1 MCNHHYFY
9 QNEVR
14 YFLCV
19 AGEDDANALE
29 HSSTG
34 EEPSATGCIESG
46 FSEKPNDADCI
57 SNDSNVAGC
66 AEAAENP
73 VDANSTQDD
82 SVDPKLVT
90 NCQPLVPQPTALNAP
105 EQHST
110 AELSSVGSLQPNP
123 PEVLDREEKQTFGN
137 RKRAQKRKADHTSS
151 ETREGTWK
159 VTSREDGATKN
170 VVRIRRQHAAGIV
183 DTCQELA
190 SCPVQETAISAAS
203 QSQMSDKTNYDTE
216 DRGLSAKIG
225 EGDTIQ
231 EHVAFVTE
239 KTAEDSTNTAT
250 VVTACT
256 PVDTS
261 EDAPAS
267 SVEYVGS
274 VTSTDGRDIAGKQ
287 STKRRLKMMTP
298 REACRKSQRNCS
310 RRQNAEAVVD
320 EMPARTS
327 ATDLK
332 TADVYEN
339 AEKAGDETLP
349 CSAETS
355 QEVLQEQVTSAQNSA
370 VIDNKTE
377 LAVTMSSCVTSQTKA
392 DMRLSDAA
400 LLTCSTAVVTSDDS
414 IVKPVE
420 SVAVTENSDLVLE
433 STLKLPSSEF
443 IDRPVVTDSTED
455 RALIHCPT
463 HTRSSSCQG
472 NVQLTSSTAVEIQLP
487 ANNTENSVDR
497 SVAMDVDSNA
507 VARESD
513 SMYCRY
519 SAADVNASGRP
530 SSNTSLLNTCLSET
544 ILETSVSPEEHLS
557 NGSVLQLHAADE
569 TAQEQRNTGV
579 TETHSNVGAAS
590 GDESESE
597 EVCKTIL
604 REVVANVAKEPCSMS
619 TSTAKENVE
628 DVDSLTDST
637 GSGVRRATTQNES
650 DSTSGE
656 IPLKKRRGRRVF
668 ADCQP
673 DDASAAPRRSND
685 VRRAQVSS
693 HRRKVPT
700 SNPRRHAPRGNK
712 YVGAHTSVI
721 GKLLSECH

>member
-1 MCNHHYFY
+1 LCNHHYFY

-19 AGEDDANALE
+19 AGEDDANAVE
-29 HSSTG
+29 HSGTG

-46 FSEKPNDADCI
+46 SSEKPNDADCL

-66 AEAAENP
+66 AEAAENA
-73 VDANSTQDD
+73 VDDSSTQDD
-82 SVDPKLVT
+82 SVDPELVT

-183 DTCQELA
+183 DMCQELA

-287 STKRRLKMMTP
+287 STKRRRKMMTP

-320 EMPARTS
+320 EMPPRTS
-327 ATDLK
+327 DTDLK
-332 TADVYEN
+332 TANVYEN
-339 AEKAGDETLP
+339 AEKTGDETLP

-355 QEVLQEQVTSAQNSA
+355 GEVLQEQVTSAQNSA
-370 VIDNKTE
+370 VIDNKAE
-377 LAVTMSSCVTSQTKA
+377 PAVTMSSFVTSQTKA
-392 DMRLSDAA
+392 DMGLSDAA
-400 LLTCSTAVVTSDDS
+400 LLTCSTAVVTSDDC

-433 STLKLPSSEF
+433 TTLKLPSSEF
-443 IDRPVVTDSTED
+443 KDRPVVTDSSED

-463 HTRSSSCQG
+463 HISNSSCQG
-472 NVQLTSSTAVEIQLP
+472 NIQLTSSTALEIQPP
-487 ANNTENSVDR
+487 ANSTENNVDS
-497 SVAMDVDSNA
+497 SVAIDVDSNA

-513 SMYCRY
+513 SMYCSY
-519 SAADVNASGRP
+519 SAADVNACGRP
-530 SSNTSLLNTCLSET
+530 SSNTSLLNTCLSGT
-544 ILETSVSPEEHLS
+544 VLETSVSPEERLS
-557 NGSVLQLHAADE
+557 NGSVLELRAADE

-579 TETHSNVGAAS
+579 TETHGSVGAAS

-604 REVVANVAKEPCSMS
+604 REVVANVAKETCSM
-619 TSTAKENVE
+619 STAKENVE

-637 GSGVRRATTQNES
+637 GSGVGRATTQNES

-673 DDASAAPRRSND
+673 DDASAAPRRSDD
-685 VRRAQVSS
+685 VRRAQVSG
-693 HRRKVPT
+693 HRRKVPN